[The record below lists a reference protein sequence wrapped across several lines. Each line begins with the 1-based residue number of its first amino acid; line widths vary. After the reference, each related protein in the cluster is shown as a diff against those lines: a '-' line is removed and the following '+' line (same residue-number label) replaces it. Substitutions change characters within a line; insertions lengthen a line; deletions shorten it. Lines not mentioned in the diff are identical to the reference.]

1 MTLLI
6 VNLTVEITSLASSS
20 TNASAADFPLL
31 LPLKNCKIIH
41 KNRPKDLFNYLY
53 IKTKEH
59 RFDSIA
65 GAVQIFVEKISSKL
79 ITQICK
85 KYKLSTFSI
94 SGGVSMNIK
103 MNKTLS
109 EIKAVRKLY
118 VAPTGTDESLSI
130 GACYY

>member
-1 MTLLI
+1 MKPNEHEFK
-6 VNLTVEITSLASSS
+6 VMGLAPYSKIEYSKKVY
-20 TNASAADFPLL
+20 DEVFKDILDV
-31 LPLKNCKIIH
+31 KNCKIIH

-94 SGGVSMNIK
+94 SGGVSIILK
-103 MNKTLS
+103 
-109 EIKAVRKLY
+109 
-118 VAPTGTDESLSI
+118 
-130 GACYY
+130 